1 VIDKID
7 REIIELLRKDARIS
21 YKDLGEKV
29 FLSANAVAERMR
41 RLEQS
46 SVIQGYQASV
56 NLRALELP
64 LIALIE
70 IKLAQGISALEFESR
85 LHSIDGIIEALLLT
99 GSFDYMLRVACFD
112 QDDLVRL
119 TEELRAKCGVQDS
132 YTRLLL
138 RSMNLAN
145 RLAHR

>member
-1 VIDKID
+1 MIDKID
-7 REIIELLRKDARIS
+7 REIIEFLRKDARIS

-46 SVIQGYQASV
+46 LVIQGYQVKV
-56 NLRALELP
+56 NLQALELP
-64 LIALIE
+64 LIAI
-70 IKLAQGISALEFESR
+70 IDVKLALGITALEFETR
-85 LHSIDGIIEALLLT
+85 LQRVTGIIEAILLT
-99 GSFDYMLRVACFD
+99 GSFDYMLRVACHD

-132 YTRLLL
+132 HTRLLL
-138 RSMNLAN
+138 RSMNLEN